1 MSVVT
6 RFAPSPTGF
15 LHIGGARTALFNY
28 LFAAHHGGRYLLRIE
43 DTDKKRST
51 TEAIEAIYDGLNWL
65 GLAANDGVILQSERE
80 ERHRAVAEEMLSTGT
95 AYKCFLSKEE
105 LTDIRA
111 AAHETGRPVRSPWRD
126 RSDRPA
132 SAQAAYVVRLR
143 MPDEGLTTIQDMV
156 QGKVSVKNCSLD
168 DIVLLRSDGTPT
180 YMLAVVVDDH
190 DMGITHVIRGDD
202 HLNNAFR
209 QYHIYQGAGWLPPIF
224 AHIPLIHGPD
234 GAKLSKRH
242 GALGVG
248 SYREMGFLPEAVS
261 NYLSRLGWS
270 HGDDELFS
278 REQAVGWFDGKHI
291 GKAPARF
298 DIDKLK
304 AVNQH
309 WLRKIPSDE
318 LAEQLIEM
326 RGGVAAVQSRGW
338 LEKLMPLF
346 TERAQTLLELNEMT
360 NWLFSEGAPTLNE
373 DAAALLTDE
382 AKHTLQKVAKFLQ
395 TSTADKAEFDSAFKD
410 WMATE
415 GLKMR
420 DVGVPLRAAL
430 TGSKTAPSILDIVK
444 GLGIEETLNRID
456 QICT

>member
-51 TEAIEAIYDGLNWL
+51 AEAIAAIHDGLNWL
-65 GLAANDGVILQSERE
+65 GLSGDEAAVLQSEQAG
-80 ERHRAVAEEMLSTGT
+80 RHREVALQMLATGT
-95 AYKCFLSKEE
+95 AYKCFLSEAE
-105 LTDIRA
+105 LEDIRSQA
-111 AAHETGRPVRSPWRD
+111 REQGQPVRSPWRNRKD
-126 RSDRPA
+126 AP
-132 SAQAAYVVRLR
+132 SADAPFVVRLK
-143 MPDEGLTTIQDMV
+143 MPDEGITSITDMV
-156 QGKVSVKNCSLD
+156 QGEVTVQNDRLD
-168 DIVLLRSDGTPT
+168 DLVLLRSDGSPT

-209 QYHIYQGAGWLPPIF
+209 QYHIYQAAGWSVPVF
-224 AHIPLIHGPD
+224 GHIPLIHGPD

-242 GALGVG
+242 GALGVDA
-248 SYREMGFLPEAVS
+248 YRDMGVLADALV

-278 REQAVGWFDGKHI
+278 REQAISWFDGQHI

-298 DIDKLK
+298 DLDKLK

-309 WLRKIPSDE
+309 WLRQAASDE
-318 LAEQLIEM
+318 LADLLLARQGGAAAEQTK
-326 RGGVAAVQSRGW
+326 GW
-338 LEKLMPLF
+338 LTALMPLF
-346 TERAQTLLELNEMT
+346 TERAQTLTELAGMT
-360 NWLFSEGAPTLNE
+360 GWLFQSGAPQLTDE
-373 DAAALLTDE
+373 AAALLTDE
-382 AKHTLQKVAKFLQ
+382 AKQTLR
-395 TSTADKAEFDSAFKD
+395 KAAIFFQDAPAEAAAFDTAFKG
-410 WMATE
+410 WMETE

-420 DVGVPLRAAL
+420 DVGLPLRAAL
-430 TGSKTAPSILDIVK
+430 TGTKTAPSILDIVR
-444 GLGIEETLNRID
+444 GLGTEETVKRIN